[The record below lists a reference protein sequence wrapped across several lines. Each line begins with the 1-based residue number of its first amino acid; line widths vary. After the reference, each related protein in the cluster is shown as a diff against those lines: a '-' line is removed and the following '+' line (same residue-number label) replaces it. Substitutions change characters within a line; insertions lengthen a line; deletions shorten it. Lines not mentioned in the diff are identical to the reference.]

1 MGRTQADQADGEST
15 ALPVEPQGGESRPSG
30 RVRGQ
35 SGGGS
40 GTGKSHVQLSALQ
53 ELPVE
58 DQRFALLILKALG
71 QAARERG
78 SSEDEVRRLV
88 YRLLASADMQRTRA
102 VAVRNE
108 LAKQLVPSIAE
119 FDPIPHATLRQAS
132 RLAALKASLLSKGA
146 YPVSALAEARGT
158 SPNTI
163 RQWLHR
169 ARNRHEL
176 FTVSHDRETLVP
188 AFLLDESLEPKHELQ
203 ESIRS
208 LREVGEDG
216 WALWAWFVLP
226 SAALGDQSP
235 SEIAEKDPDLVSRL
249 ARSRAAEAA

>member
-1 MGRTQADQADGEST
+1 MGRAQADQPDGEP
-15 ALPVEPQGGESRPSG
+15 PVR
-30 RVRGQ
+30 
-35 SGGGS
+35 
-40 GTGKSHVQLSALQ
+40 LSALQ

-71 QAARERG
+71 QAAGESG

-102 VAVRNE
+102 VAVRND
-108 LAKQLVPSIAE
+108 LAQQLVPSLAE
-119 FDPIPHATLRQAS
+119 LDPIPHATLRQAS
-132 RLAALKASLLSKGA
+132 RLAALKTSLLSKGA
-146 YPVSALAEARGT
+146 YPVSALAEAKGT

-226 SAALGDQSP
+226 AAALGDQSP
-235 SEIAEKDPDLVSRL
+235 CEIAEKDPDLVSRL
-249 ARSRAAEAA
+249 AQSRAAEAA